1 MDGFPRTARKTTHQH
16 PSVKVWQPTIQYF
29 LSLYGQRRGFDPRP
43 HKKSAVFRE
52 GDQSLMAI
60 PAHSRICHRG
70 ILLIRFYKDLRI
82 LRKVL
87 IQLGHNRFDVAEQSL
102 IRGFTV

>member
-1 MDGFPRTARKTTHQH
+1 
-16 PSVKVWQPTIQYF
+16 
-29 LSLYGQRRGFDPRP
+29 
-43 HKKSAVFRE
+43 
-52 GDQSLMAI
+52 MAI
-60 PAHSRICHRG
+60 PAQSTDGGLG